1 MNRVRLRTFI
11 YLIYQN
17 YGNEFAFTIFS
28 LLITWVSVCS
38 TDKVFCHRIKD
49 LLVILT
55 FFTLVLFIDHI
66 YNQVKAKC
74 MKWIIN

>member
-1 MNRVRLRTFI
+1 MNRVKLGTFI

-38 TDKVFCHRIKD
+38 TDKVFCNRIRD

-66 YNQVKAKC
+66 YSQVKAKH
-74 MKWIIN
+74 MKWTIN